1 MHAIEPKGTKGDG
14 FNLTNGLY
22 LMGGHDLGLTSGPYM
37 MWHLPKVLLH
47 H

>member
-1 MHAIEPKGTKGDG
+1 MQLNPKKPRVMG

-22 LMGGHDLGLTSGPYM
+22 LMGGHELGLTSGPYM